1 MEELENISRNQISED
16 IFGKITGASNSA
28 LDVNHE
34 LSNTV
39 PRPSYRNKPRPISEI
54 SSIISRRHELYKHDF
69 DVYKRQFNI
78 RPPDEVMS
86 ESTAWKSMK
95 RERPLSEIAVPNEWK
110 RNTWEVSAIDKLPAP
125 PEDKPIRR
133 RPRPQYAKFEIEEP
147 DELIRAKRTR
157 STEQRSETAPTQ
169 SVSKSDT
176 LSQSLYLPLTEDD
189 SSSSRKRENRKR
201 SRKKQLSVKELDH
214 MSSEEDHPVW
224 NSYMV
229 APAELSA
236 PGWGSRTLDVRF
248 LEQAAREILD
258 LENVVCFKNIY
269 FSIKQM
275 F

>member
-1 MEELENISRNQISED
+1 MEKLENISRNQISED
-16 IFGKITGASNSA
+16 IFSKITGASSNSA

-54 SSIISRRHELYKHDF
+54 SSIISRRHELYKQDF
-69 DVYKRQFNI
+69 EVYKRQFNI
-78 RPPDEVMS
+78 RPPDGVMS
-86 ESTAWKSMK
+86 ESTVWKSMK

-110 RNTWEVSAIDKLPAP
+110 RNTWEVSAIDRLPVP
-125 PEDKPIRR
+125 PEDKPTRR

-147 DELIRAKRTR
+147 DESIRAKRTKNN
-157 STEQRSETAPTQ
+157 EQRSETAPTR

-189 SSSSRKRENRKR
+189 SSTSRKRDKRKR
-201 SRKKQLSVKELDH
+201 SRKKVSAKDMDH
-214 MSSEEDHPVW
+214 LSSEEDHPVW

-258 LENVVCFKNIY
+258 LENVVCFKNID
-269 FSIKQM
+269 
-275 F
+275 